1 MTGKKQHMKQNI
13 LISSVSLHIR
23 KFLSSIM
30 QFYVVVSWCRTHYGF
45 RRRSTTSVVAT
56 LLWCGAFTSTASYV
70 SNICAF
76 DGNLHF
82 LIRKVSLTTKLQML
96 MGRAR
101 DKSLCQTHSNDF
113 VMSSERKASEAGSQP
128 RNKSKDVM
136 LLGAFRTGRCTELIY
151 SLELPA
157 DRYFFLAH
165 KIYEKIESFATNFPY
180 TLFVCKWNI
189 LSLKFMASEFP
200 FSPVFMQYIIC
211 FRKNICT

>member
-45 RRRSTTSVVAT
+45 RRRSTTFSVSCRRCCVAS
-56 LLWCGAFTSTASYV
+56 TSMASYV

-82 LIRKVSLTTKLQML
+82 LIRKVPLSTTLQML

-113 VMSSERKASEAGSQP
+113 VMSSVWKTSEKALS
-128 RNKSKDVM
+128 
-136 LLGAFRTGRCTELIY
+136 LGINQKIWRFVGFSHRQMHGIDLFV
-151 SLELPA
+151 ELPA

-165 KIYEKIESFATNFPY
+165 EIYEKNRKFRYKLFIHAVCMQMEYSF
-180 TLFVCKWNI
+180 L
-189 LSLKFMASEFP
+189 
-200 FSPVFMQYIIC
+200 
-211 FRKNICT
+211 

>member
-45 RRRSTTSVVAT
+45 CRKRGQRRSWHLRRCMMRRAQ
-56 LLWCGAFTSTASYV
+56 AFTSMASYV
-70 SNICAF
+70 PNICAF

-82 LIRKVSLTTKLQML
+82 LIRKVSLTTTLQML

-113 VMSSERKASEAGSQP
+113 VMSSVRKARREGFQP
-128 RNKSKDVM
+128 RNKSENVM
-136 LLGAFRTGRCTELIY
+136 LRGAFSHRQMHGIDLFPRTASR
-151 SLELPA
+151 S
-157 DRYFFLAH
+157 
-165 KIYEKIESFATNFPY
+165 
-180 TLFVCKWNI
+180 I
-189 LSLKFMASEFP
+189 LLLGS
-200 FSPVFMQYIIC
+200 
-211 FRKNICT
+211 